1 MSEDAEIKGVIPSYY
16 GFLITGI
23 TQLREYWARKMYIEA
38 LDYALELTNFL
49 PNKIKKE
56 IAESKALIVKK
67 LAGNIPENANT
78 LYALQRAKDQNAY
91 RIARQELEPFV
102 DKMISLLDS
111 NRLLTQQYGVP
122 TRARSMK
129 DFQMDIDVAKHR
141 AEQGEN

>member
-23 TQLREYWARKMYIEA
+23 TQLREYWAKKMFIEA
-38 LDYALELTNFL
+38 LDYAIELTVFL
-49 PNKIKKE
+49 PNKVKNELAKERAEILIKL
-56 IAESKALIVKK
+56 S
-67 LAGNIPENANT
+67 NNSPTHANT
-78 LYALQRAKDQNAY
+78 LYGMQRARDRNAY
-91 RIARQELEPFV
+91 RIAAKELEPFV
-102 DKMISLLDS
+102 DKIIRLLDN

-141 AEQGEN
+141 AEQGEK